1 MISPL
6 HFCALLGFLLL
17 SRAGVDYILLVCEA
31 KDCLVWG
38 WSYPVWTK
46 EYKRDQV
53 LEKSVLELRFIVMG
67 LRGIRVIQLT

>member
-1 MISPL
+1 MQEM
-6 HFCALLGFLLL
+6 
-17 SRAGVDYILLVCEA
+17 DYILLVCKA

-46 EYKRDQV
+46 KYKRDQV

-67 LRGIRVIQLT
+67 LKRDQGNPVDLKTHQSP